1 MSPLDYVFVCMCAMF
16 GVFAYRVYR
25 VLGFDRVQCSAR
37 KVPLKYTRIRPTD
50 KYTQTLPREIVMDI
64 FYKFKG
70 LQHPLVKDLQAAYEM
85 AREQADD
92 CGCDGDPFPW
102 AIFERIDNW
111 YGYARYKKGTCE
123 LGKLVANLGVGNH
136 MERDYQY
143 WRMPPPKYFGG
154 VHYFQHYDV

>member
-123 LGKLVANLGVGNH
+123 LGKLVANLGVGGH
-136 MERDYQY
+136 MERDYPY
-143 WRMPPPKYFGG
+143 WRMPPPKYYGG
-154 VHYFQHYDV
+154 VHYFDD